1 MEKRSTA
8 AAIEQLKNNRA
19 LPLYFLIGKEKFFQ
33 DLFIHAAIENI
44 FPERASRDLNL
55 HILYGSE
62 NTLSELL
69 SACLSYPMLSD
80 RKLVIVR
87 DFDKM
92 KLTDPDALQK
102 YVDNPQQSTTL
113 VLASAEK
120 GRQKIYD
127 HISKHAQTVDCAPI
141 PEYKVTDW
149 LSAHCRSYGRSITP
163 QAAQFLVN
171 HIGPNLLG
179 LDQEINK
186 IISYK
191 NDDSAIRIEDLE
203 ATTGISREA
212 NIFALQKAL
221 SRRQLSISL
230 NITSHLRE
238 TGVDISAINAI
249 LFAFF
254 RKTVQVAYLK
264 QRGQQ
269 RREIA
274 SQLKL
279 REFQLKE
286 MYECTS
292 HFNLSQLRGIIGL
305 LHQSDRAAKTSAAS
319 KEGAAQ
325 MLCYQ
330 ICRI

>member
-1 MEKRSTA
+1 MEKRSPA
-8 AAIEQLKNNRA
+8 AAIEQIKNNQA
-19 LPLYFLIGKEKFFQ
+19 LPVYFCIGNEKFFQ
-33 DLFIHAAIENI
+33 DQFIQAAIETI

-55 HILYGSE
+55 HILYGTE

-92 KLTDPDALQK
+92 KLSDPDALQK
-102 YVDNPQQSTTL
+102 YVDNPQISTTL
-113 VLASAEK
+113 VLVSAEK

-127 HISKHAQTVDCAPI
+127 YISKHAQTVDCSPI
-141 PEYKVTDW
+141 PEYKVVDW
-149 LSAHCRSYGRSITP
+149 LSAHFRTYGRSVTP

-186 IISYK
+186 IISFK
-191 NDDSAIRIEDLE
+191 NDNSTISIEDLE

-221 SRRQLSISL
+221 SRRQLPASL
-230 NITSHLRE
+230 GIARHLLE
-238 TGVDISAINAI
+238 SGVDISAINAI

-254 RKTVQVAYLK
+254 RKTAQVVYLK
-264 QRGQQ
+264 QRGLQ
-269 RREIA
+269 RRDIA

-279 REFQLKE
+279 HDFQLKE
-286 MYECTS
+286 MYECSS
-292 HFNLSQLRGIIGL
+292 HFNLSQLRGIIAL
-305 LHQSDRAAKTSAAS
+305 LHQSDRAAKTSASS
-319 KEGAAQ
+319 KEATSQ

>member
-1 MEKRSTA
+1 MEKRSPT
-8 AAIEQLKNNRA
+8 AAIEQLKNNQA
-19 LPLYFLIGKEKFFQ
+19 LPVYFLIGKEKFFQ
-33 DLFIHAAIENI
+33 DRFIHAAIETI
-44 FPERASRDLNL
+44 FPEPGSRDLNL

-92 KLTDPDALQK
+92 KLPDPDALQK
-102 YVDNPQQSTTL
+102 YVDKPQTSTTL
-113 VLASAEK
+113 VLVSAEK

-127 HISKHAQTVDCAPI
+127 YISKHTQTVDCAPI
-141 PEYKVTDW
+141 PEYKVADW
-149 LSAHCRSYGRSITP
+149 LTAHCRQYGRSIEP

-171 HIGPNLLG
+171 HIGANLLG

-191 NDDSAIRIEDLE
+191 NDDSAISVEDLE

-212 NIFALQKAL
+212 NIFALQRAL
-221 SRRQLSISL
+221 AHRQLNQSL
-230 NITSHLRE
+230 NITNHLLE

-254 RKTVQVAYLK
+254 RKAAQVSYLK
-264 QRGQQ
+264 QRGKQ

-274 SQLKL
+274 SQLRL
-279 REFQLKE
+279 RDFQLKD
-286 MYECTS
+286 MYECST
-292 HFNLSQLRGIIGL
+292 HFNLTQLRGIVAL
-305 LHQSDRAAKTSAAS
+305 LHQSDRAAKTSTTS